1 MVAPLSYQPHRA
13 PHPKLQFEMASYN
26 EPEYFARAE
35 KSGHIIV
42 RGIEQILRLYSEL
55 LRLFQIPRSSTS
67 KHTSPT
73 IEVTPEKIISKMTR
87 EGLTTSIQA
96 ELASSDCYLLDRI
109 PPTSISKL

>member
-42 RGIEQILRLYSEL
+42 RGIEQILGLYSEL
-55 LRLFQIPRSSTS
+55 LRLFQIPRSSTL

-87 EGLTTSIQA
+87 V
-96 ELASSDCYLLDRI
+96 
-109 PPTSISKL
+109 